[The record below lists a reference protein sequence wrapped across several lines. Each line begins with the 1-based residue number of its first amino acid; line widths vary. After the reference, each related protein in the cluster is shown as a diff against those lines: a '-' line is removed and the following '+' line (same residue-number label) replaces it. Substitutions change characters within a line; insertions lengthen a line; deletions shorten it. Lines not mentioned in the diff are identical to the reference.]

1 MLLTR
6 ALLIAPVPV
15 FSMVASPQISG
26 KINVIFITTKL
37 IMFGNIAVFKTQ
49 EHQKTSFSLLCD
61 CPGTV
66 VLVFS
71 SHVQCVFY
79 FHTLVGI
86 VLPLTASAL
95 AFGHTS
101 PLATRHSCGCHINLA
116 VKNLLSPMLAAMQFI
131 VRTLVRSL
139 KGSMYTSPI

>member
-1 MLLTR
+1 
-6 ALLIAPVPV
+6 
-15 FSMVASPQISG
+15 
-26 KINVIFITTKL
+26 
-37 IMFGNIAVFKTQ
+37 MFGNIAVFKTQ
-49 EHQKTSFSLLCD
+49 EHQKTSFSLLSD

-95 AFGHTS
+95 AFGHSS
-101 PLATRHSCGCHINLA
+101 PLATINGCPPSRQDTVMA
-116 VKNLLSPMLAAMQFI
+116 VRFF
-131 VRTLVRSL
+131 TSL
-139 KGSMYTSPI
+139 IQMK